1 MIFALY
7 HNDKHCLVKYKQVN
21 LNKVRQSC
29 TEGNGNITKML
40 KWILLGVLMIIG
52 RGDAKEAWL
61 VNTDQGPVRGYKAS
75 GDDVFVFYG
84 IPYATAP
91 TGRNKYKAPLPA
103 STWSEPFEAVNR
115 NIICP
120 QMYSVY
126 MAHPNG
132 TQVNDCLV
140 ANIYVPDTKRDK
152 LPVLAQVH
160 GGGYQIGYGNF
171 IVGKNLI
178 REKEMII
185 VNFNY
190 RLGPHGFLCLGTP
203 DAPGNVGIKDQVAL
217 LRWIQRNIASFGG
230 NTDDVTITGY
240 SAGASAVDL
249 LMLSPMTKGLFNKV
263 VPESGPNLAA
273 FSVQGEPLENAKRYA
288 KMLNFSGDVND
299 IYALEEFYKTVS
311 DDVLHSVNV
320 LFEKNETLIFTPC
333 IERDVGEEM
342 FLNDSPYNILKNG
355 RQHKVPMLYG
365 FAEME
370 GLIRIPFFDMWKDG
384 MNDKFSDYLPG
395 DLQFKTEA
403 EREKIPEEVKRFYFS
418 GQPINEETVF
428 RYIDYFTDIF
438 FGYGT
443 LRSVRLQ
450 VESGNN
456 NIYLYQYDFVDET
469 ELFIP
474 HTELRGADHCA
485 QSLGVFDSFTQ
496 DPYEENL
503 TDDLKGV
510 KRMMRK
516 MWASFIT
523 TGKPIPEGS
532 DLPDWP
538 PAKANGG
545 PHMRID
551 KFIKLRGPLLQQRVL
566 FWDEIY
572 DKYYKAPSP
581 PPTPPP
587 RHKSEL

>member
-1 MIFALY
+1 M
-7 HNDKHCLVKYKQVN
+7 
-21 LNKVRQSC
+21 QSW
-29 TEGNGNITKML
+29 TEGIDSIIKML
-40 KWILLGVLMIIG
+40 KCILLVALIIVG

-61 VNTDQGPVRGYKAS
+61 VNTDQGPVRGYKAP

-91 TGRNKYKAPLPA
+91 TGRNKYKVPLPA
-103 STWSEPFEAVNR
+103 PTWSEPFEAVNR
-115 NIICP
+115 NIVCP
-120 QMYSVY
+120 QMDSVY
-126 MAHPNG
+126 MVHPNG
-132 TQVNDCLV
+132 TQVEDCLV
-140 ANIYVPDTKRDK
+140 ANIYVPDKKQDK

-160 GGGYQIGYGNF
+160 GGGYQIGYGDF
-171 IVGKNLI
+171 ATAKKLM
-178 REKEMII
+178 REKAMII

-203 DAPGNVGIKDQVAL
+203 DAPGNAGMKDQVAL

-230 NTDDVTITGY
+230 NPEDVTINGA

-249 LMLSPMTKGLFNKV
+249 LMLSPTTKGLFNKV

-273 FSVQGEPLENAKRYA
+273 FSVQGHPLENAKRYA
-288 KMLNFSGDVND
+288 KMLNFTGDVND
-299 IYALEEFYKTVS
+299 VYALEEFYKTIS
-311 DDVLHSVNV
+311 KELLHSVNV
-320 LFEKNETLIFTPC
+320 MFEKDSTFLFTPC
-333 IERDVGEEM
+333 VERDIGEEM
-342 FLNDSPYNILKNG
+342 FLNDSPFNILKNG

-370 GLIRIPFFDMWKDG
+370 GLIRIAFFDMWKDG
-384 MNDKFSDYLPG
+384 MNDKFSEYLPG
-395 DLQFKTEA
+395 DLQFETEA
-403 EREKIPEEVKRFYFS
+403 EREKVADKVKRFYFG
-418 GQPINEETVF
+418 GQPINEETIF
-428 RYIDYFTDIF
+428 IYIDYFTDVF
-438 FGYGT
+438 FAYGT
-443 LRSVRLQ
+443 VRSVRLQ
-450 VESGNN
+450 VESGNT
-456 NIYLYQYDFVDET
+456 NIYLYQYNFVDET
-469 ELFIP
+469 APYIL
-474 HTELRGADHCA
+474 HTKLRGADHCA
-485 QSLGVFDSFTQ
+485 QSLGVFDGLLL
-496 DPYEENL
+496 DPSEENL
-503 TDDLKGV
+503 TEDFKSM
-510 KRMMRK
+510 KQMMRK

-587 RHKSEL
+587 RKKSEL